1 MAYVDLRQFIKA
13 LADAGELITI
23 DTPVSAELEI
33 AEITDR
39 VSKST
44 NSNNKALL
52 FTNVKGYEMPVLINA
67 FGSMK
72 RMCLALEVNKLDDI
86 AARIKQLIKPKVPE
100 TFMEKLALLPTLVE
114 LGKFPPKLSHTP
126 APCQEVV
133 ITNPSQSM
141 LDKLPIITCWP
152 EDAGPF
158 VTLGTVITRDPATGI
173 RNLGIY
179 RLQKYSNSQTG
190 MHWHKHHDGAKH
202 FEDKRRQAEESA
214 QISGKGSGK
223 ISEPPNYGTFFADPS
238 SYAGEYTGAEQAPPL
253 RGNAV
258 RAGVSH
264 QTNPSPAAA
273 YTNQTAKKSD
283 QNRLEVAVAL
293 GCDPAITY
301 AASAPLPPDIDEL
314 LFAGFLRQ
322 NPVRLTKC
330 KTIDLE
336 VPASAEIILE
346 GYVDQSELKEEGP
359 FGDHTGFYS
368 LAGLFPVFHV
378 TAVTHRRNPI
388 YQTIIVGKP
397 PQEDCYLGKATERIF
412 LPLVQMLVS
421 EITDMNLPWEGVFHN
436 CVILSIDKRFPGHA
450 RKVMSAVWG
459 LGQMM
464 FSKFIIVV
472 DKDVNVHDL
481 SEVALNVFGNTDP
494 RRDMMFVDGP
504 LDILDHSCPILGYGS
519 KVGIDA
525 TRKWKAEGFNRDW
538 PKPIEMSDSIA
549 QLVSNRWSDYG
560 FN

>member
-1 MAYVDLRQFIKA
+1 MAYTDLRQFIKA
-13 LADAGELITI
+13 LEDAGELKTITA
-23 DTPVSAELEI
+23 PVSTELEI

-39 VSKST
+39 ISKSKDDK
-44 NSNNKALL
+44 NKALL
-52 FTNVKGYEMPVLINA
+52 FTNVKGYDMPVLINA

-86 AARIKQLIKPKVPE
+86 AARIKALIKPKVPE
-100 TFMEKLALLPTLVE
+100 TFLEKLALLPTLVE
-114 LGKFPPKLSHTP
+114 LGKFPPKLTHGE

-133 ITNPSQSM
+133 ITDPSLAM
-141 LDKLPIITCWP
+141 LNKLPIITCWP

-158 VTLGTVITRDPATGI
+158 VTLGTVITRDPNTGI

-179 RLQKYSNSQTG
+179 RLQKYGNTHTG
-190 MHWHKHHDGAKH
+190 MHWHKHHDGARH
-202 FEDKRRQAEESA
+202 FEEQRRVTEESP
-214 QISGKGSGK
+214 SSYTKTGKL
-223 ISEPPNYGTFFADPS
+223 SEPPNYGTFFAGPS
-238 SYAGEYTGAEQAPPL
+238 T
-253 RGNAV
+253 N
-258 RAGVSH
+258 
-264 QTNPSPAAA
+264 NPSHLVNPAPATGLSSA
-273 YTNQTAKKSD
+273 QEKAHP
-283 QNRLEVAVAL
+283 NRLEVAVVL
-293 GCDPAITY
+293 GCDPAVTY

-322 NPVRLTKC
+322 SPVRLTKC

-336 VPASAEIILE
+336 VPANAEIVLE
-346 GYVDQSELKEEGP
+346 GYVDQNELKEEGP

-412 LPLVQMLVS
+412 LPLVQMLVP
-421 EITDMNLPWEGVFHN
+421 EIVDMNLPWEGVFHN
-436 CVILSIDKRFPGHA
+436 CAIIAIDKRFPGHA

-459 LGQMM
+459 LGQLM
-464 FSKFIIVV
+464 FTKFVVVV
-472 DKDVNVHDL
+472 DKDIDVHNL

-494 RRDMMFVDGP
+494 KRDMMFVEGP
-504 LDILDHSCPILGYGS
+504 LDILDHSCPIFGYGS

-538 PKPIEMSDSIA
+538 PKPLQMTENIKETVD
-549 QLVSNRWSDYG
+549 NRWREYG
-560 FN
+560 FDSN